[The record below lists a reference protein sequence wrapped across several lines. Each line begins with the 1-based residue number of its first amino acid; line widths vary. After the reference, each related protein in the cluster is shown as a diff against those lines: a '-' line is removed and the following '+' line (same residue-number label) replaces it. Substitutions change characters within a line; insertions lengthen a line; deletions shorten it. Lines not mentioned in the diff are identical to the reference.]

1 MNGFLSGAK
10 MMKNKHK
17 QMYMNM
23 AKVLASASK
32 DERLKVGTVIIG
44 KNGNIIATGYNG
56 YTAHIDA
63 PNQLPDGT
71 TSELVRHSEK
81 NALMALTKCNESSVG
96 ATMITTHSCCLSCA
110 VDIVDAGIV
119 KFIYNEEYRCNKGI
133 EHLEKYG
140 VKVEKIGGS
149 YGLG

>member
-1 MNGFLSGAK
+1 
-10 MMKNKHK
+10 MKNKHK

-56 YTAHIDA
+56 HTAHINE

-71 TSELVRHSEK
+71 TSPLVRHSEK
-81 NALMALTKCNESSVG
+81 NALMALTKCNESSIG
-96 ATMITTHSCCLSCA
+96 ATMVTTHACCLMCA
-110 VDIVDAGIV
+110 IDIVDSGV
-119 KFIYNEEYRCNKGI
+119 VNFIYESDYRCNKGI
-133 EHLEKYG
+133 EHLLNNNVSVNK
-140 VKVEKIGGS
+140 
-149 YGLG
+149 L

>member
-1 MNGFLSGAK
+1 
-10 MMKNKHK
+10 
-17 QMYMNM
+17 MNM

-56 YTAHIDA
+56 HTAHIDE

-71 TSELVRHSEK
+71 TSPLVRHSEK

-96 ATMITTHSCCLSCA
+96 ATMITTHSCCEMCSI
-110 VDIVDAGIV
+110 DIVDSGIV
-119 KFIYNEEYRCNKGI
+119 KFIYNEEYRCNKGLA
-133 EHLEKYG
+133 HLTENG
-140 VKVEKIGGS
+140 VIVERLKDE
-149 YGLG
+149 

>member
-1 MNGFLSGAK
+1 

-119 KFIYNEEYRCNKGI
+119 KFIYEDEYRCMKGI
-133 EHLEKYG
+133 KHLIENG
-140 VKVEKIGGS
+140 V
-149 YGLG
+149 GLERLKDK

>member
-1 MNGFLSGAK
+1 
-10 MMKNKHK
+10 MKNKHK
-17 QMYMNM
+17 QMYMDM

-56 YTAHIDA
+56 HTSHIDA

-71 TSELVRHSEK
+71 TSPLVRHSEK
-81 NALMALTKCNESSVG
+81 NALMALTKCNESSIG
-96 ATMITTHSCCLSCA
+96 ATMITTHSCCEMCSI
-110 VDIVDAGIV
+110 DIVDSGIV